1 MAKLRSPL
9 VARCKSLTAHEA
21 RQKAKLQRKK
31 EERLRRGC
39 GR

>member
-1 MAKLRSPL
+1 MPR
-9 VARCKSLTAHEA
+9 RKSLTAHEA
-21 RQKAKLQRKK
+21 RQKAKLQRQKE